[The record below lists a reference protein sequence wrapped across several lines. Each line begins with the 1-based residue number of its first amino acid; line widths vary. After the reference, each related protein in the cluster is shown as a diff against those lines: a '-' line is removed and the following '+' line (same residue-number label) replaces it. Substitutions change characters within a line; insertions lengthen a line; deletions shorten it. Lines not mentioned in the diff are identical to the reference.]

1 MTNPNDIV
9 GTNAG
14 FGGRTSPNA
23 FNDVLGALSQ
33 GVVSGWA
40 CSPKTGMTI
49 QLGGNGTTRDVA
61 VAEDNAGNRT
71 TINNRTGAPVEIT
84 ISGAPATGNRID
96 SIVAYANNPSQG
108 TSTDVDYAPAVGI
121 IAVEGTASGT
131 PVEPSDAD
139 IRSAITSDG
148 GTGANAYY
156 VVLAKIT
163 VGQGVTT
170 IGSGAIEQGAPAS
183 TAYSAQKTADDIRKD
198 LTINSFNSADTI
210 TTLTGLTIDDKT
222 LTLAQSAT
230 SASFKFY
237 GRITIKNTNNSTKY
251 IPSTQIPGLSYYG
264 LATGLT
270 LSNPPTTA
278 FYVNPAGVRANMSV
292 DYTSGKSTSSC
303 GFGVGTDGQIYI
315 CGTSSSSGLSI
326 SASSVAMFYYPPCVY
341 FNTNFGDA

>member
-71 TINNRTGAPVEIT
+71 TINNRVGTPVEIT

-156 VVLAKIT
+156 VILAKIT

-170 IGSGAIEQGAPAS
+170 IGSGVIEQGASAS
-183 TAYSAQKTADDIRKD
+183 TAYSAQKAVDDLKKD
-198 LTINSFNSADTI
+198 TNINNFNSADTI
-210 TTLTGLTIDDKT
+210 STLTGFTISDKT
-222 LTLAQSAT
+222 LTLAQSVT
-230 SASFKFY
+230 SATFKFY
-237 GRITIKNTNNSTKY
+237 GRIVLTNSSGSAKSIPSTSIPGTDKYGVATGLFLTNAPSEGFFVNPVGTRANMAADQNSTKSV
-251 IPSTQIPGLSYYG
+251 STCS
-264 LATGLT
+264 
-270 LSNPPTTA
+270 
-278 FYVNPAGVRANMSV
+278 
-292 DYTSGKSTSSC
+292 
-303 GFGVGTDGQIYI
+303 FGVGSNGQIYI

-326 SASSVAMFYYPPCVY
+326 PANTAVIFIYPPCLF
-341 FNTNFGDA
+341 FNTNFGD